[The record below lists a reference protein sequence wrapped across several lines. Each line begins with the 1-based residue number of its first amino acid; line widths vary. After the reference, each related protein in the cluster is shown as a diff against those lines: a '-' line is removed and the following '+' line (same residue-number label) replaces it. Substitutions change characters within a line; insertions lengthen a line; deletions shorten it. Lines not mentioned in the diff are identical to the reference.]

1 MYTYMNGP
9 FLSMFDGFPVGSCRY
24 IYIYHP
30 PIEMFGVE
38 FVKHKKILQN
48 NGLPTEEETFGIH

>member
-1 MYTYMNGP
+1 MQKMGLVHVYLHEWSIFTR
-9 FLSMFDGFPVGSCRY
+9 FSCRY
-24 IYIYHP
+24 IYHR
-30 PIEMFGVE
+30 PIEVLGVE